1 MKTLLLQFVLL
12 LALASCATHPV
23 SKKTG
28 NFVIT
33 EFDRNGSEV
42 QKYEVTKY
50 VLRYNPPGV
59 EFSVSPTEVKLLKN
73 FTIQTK

>member
-1 MKTLLLQFVLL
+1 MKTLFLQFVLVL
-12 LALASCATHPV
+12 VLAGCAAVPTTN
-23 SKKTG
+23 KTG

-33 EFDRNGSEV
+33 EFDRNGAEV

-50 VLRYNPPGV
+50 SICYYPLGV
-59 EFSVSPTEVKLLKN
+59 EFSVSPTEVKHLKN